1 MGINYSKCI
10 NQANKLQ
17 SMSYEY
23 QRLYNSVMTLANN
36 SSSYW
41 QGEANQAF
49 REEIEAWKREAISIK
64 NEMDDLLGKL
74 LMLILLYGV
83 ILLMSAKGA
92 IGDIVRFA
100 CVIGMFVFFII
111 FFSKFISIFPCNC
124 YSFNYI
130 L

>member
-17 SMSYEY
+17 SMAYEY

-49 REEIEAWKREAISIK
+49 REEIEAWRREAISIK
-64 NEMDDLLGKL
+64 NEMEDLSYLIKQVSRQVRDEEMDD
-74 LMLILLYGV
+74 
-83 ILLMSAKGA
+83 
-92 IGDIVRFA
+92 D
-100 CVIGMFVFFII
+100 
-111 FFSKFISIFPCNC
+111 
-124 YSFNYI
+124 
-130 L
+130 

>member
-23 QRLYNSVMTLANN
+23 QRLYNSVMNLANN

-49 REEIEAWKREAISIK
+49 REEIEAWRREAVSIK
-64 NEMDDLLGKL
+64 NEMEDLAYLIKRVSRQVRDEEMDD
-74 LMLILLYGV
+74 
-83 ILLMSAKGA
+83 
-92 IGDIVRFA
+92 
-100 CVIGMFVFFII
+100 
-111 FFSKFISIFPCNC
+111 
-124 YSFNYI
+124 
-130 L
+130 

>member
-10 NQANKLQ
+10 IQANKLQ

-49 REEIEAWKREAISIK
+49 REEIEAWKKEAVSIK
-64 NEMDDLLGKL
+64 NEMEELAY
-74 LMLILLYGV
+74 LIKKV
-83 ILLMSAKGA
+83 SRQ
-92 IGDIVRFA
+92 VRDEEKE
-100 CVIGMFVFFII
+100 M
-111 FFSKFISIFPCNC
+111 
-124 YSFNYI
+124 
-130 L
+130 

>member
-23 QRLYNSVMTLANN
+23 QRLYNSVMNLANN

-49 REEIEAWKREAISIK
+49 REEIEAWRREAVSIK
-64 NEMDDLLGKL
+64 TEMEDLAYLIKKVSKQVRDEEMDD
-74 LMLILLYGV
+74 
-83 ILLMSAKGA
+83 
-92 IGDIVRFA
+92 
-100 CVIGMFVFFII
+100 
-111 FFSKFISIFPCNC
+111 
-124 YSFNYI
+124 
-130 L
+130 

>member
-23 QRLYNSVMTLANN
+23 QRLYNSVMNLANN

-49 REEIEAWKREAISIK
+49 REEIEAWRREAISIK
-64 NEMDDLLGKL
+64 NEMEDLAYLIKRVSRQVRDEEMDD
-74 LMLILLYGV
+74 
-83 ILLMSAKGA
+83 
-92 IGDIVRFA
+92 
-100 CVIGMFVFFII
+100 
-111 FFSKFISIFPCNC
+111 
-124 YSFNYI
+124 
-130 L
+130 

>member
-23 QRLYNSVMTLANN
+23 QRLYNSVMNLANN

-49 REEIEAWKREAISIK
+49 REEIEAWRREAISIK
-64 NEMDDLLGKL
+64 NEMEDLAYLIKRVSRKVRDEEMDD
-74 LMLILLYGV
+74 
-83 ILLMSAKGA
+83 
-92 IGDIVRFA
+92 
-100 CVIGMFVFFII
+100 
-111 FFSKFISIFPCNC
+111 
-124 YSFNYI
+124 
-130 L
+130 

>member
-23 QRLYNSVMTLANN
+23 QRLYNSVMNLANN

-49 REEIEAWKREAISIK
+49 REEIEAWRREAVSIK
-64 NEMDDLLGKL
+64 NEMEDLAYLIKKVSKQVRDEEMDD
-74 LMLILLYGV
+74 
-83 ILLMSAKGA
+83 
-92 IGDIVRFA
+92 
-100 CVIGMFVFFII
+100 
-111 FFSKFISIFPCNC
+111 
-124 YSFNYI
+124 
-130 L
+130 

>member
-23 QRLYNSVMTLANN
+23 QRLYNSVMNLANN

-49 REEIEAWKREAISIK
+49 REEIEAWRREAISIK
-64 NEMDDLLGKL
+64 NEMEDLSYLVKR
-74 LMLILLYGV
+74 V
-83 ILLMSAKGA
+83 SRQ
-92 IGDIVRFA
+92 VRDEE
-100 CVIGMFVFFII
+100 MDE
-111 FFSKFISIFPCNC
+111 
-124 YSFNYI
+124 
-130 L
+130 

>member
-23 QRLYNSVMTLANN
+23 QRLYNSVMNLANN

-49 REEIEAWKREAISIK
+49 REEIEAWRREAVTIK
-64 NEMDDLLGKL
+64 NEMEDLAYLIKKVSRQVRDEEMDD
-74 LMLILLYGV
+74 
-83 ILLMSAKGA
+83 
-92 IGDIVRFA
+92 
-100 CVIGMFVFFII
+100 
-111 FFSKFISIFPCNC
+111 
-124 YSFNYI
+124 
-130 L
+130 

>member
-23 QRLYNSVMTLANN
+23 QRLYNSVTNLANN

-49 REEIEAWKREAISIK
+49 REEIEAWRKEAVSIK
-64 NEMDDLLGKL
+64 KEMEDLAY
-74 LMLILLYGV
+74 LIKKV
-83 ILLMSAKGA
+83 SRK
-92 IGDIVRFA
+92 VRDEEA
-100 CVIGMFVFFII
+100 TD
-111 FFSKFISIFPCNC
+111 
-124 YSFNYI
+124 
-130 L
+130 